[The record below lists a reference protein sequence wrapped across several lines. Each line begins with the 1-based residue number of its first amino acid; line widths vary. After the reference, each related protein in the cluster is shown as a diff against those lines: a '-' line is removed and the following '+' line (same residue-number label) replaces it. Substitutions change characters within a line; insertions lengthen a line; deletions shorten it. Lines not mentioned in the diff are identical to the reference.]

1 MMKCLLSLL
10 LALCLTLSLAG
21 LASAE
26 PQAITAEEMIAFAA
40 ELKETALQSQ
50 LLNDPANEDA
60 LSEDGYALIY
70 DFATLYADRPEMTP
84 DTLLS
89 AAIITDEDL
98 PVLRDVRIDTYYPE
112 LLTAFRNDNPE
123 LSGNKEGAL
132 LYLEGDEVSGYVYGR
147 VLRDGQRIRSVEYGA
162 VTSTDGSYSR
172 IALTFSVTYNL
183 VSSIRLEGLTEVTD
197 ASVIGSQ
204 LAELQALGAENSYIQ
219 YKASWNGLDLTP
231 FSEEDLAFSGI
242 SFLDLQPE
250 SFGNLAEDVLVSND
264 EDGWLRVVNTSDYS
278 ATFTCGEDGSNAQ
291 IAYLELLSED
301 VEGPRG
307 VRLGDTFSMDFNR
320 FRNGE
325 NETSED
331 GVTELLYGTEGIAP
345 WGMAF
350 YLDGDG
356 MTLRYVTTADGR
368 EVELYLHYIGSELS
382 EIRLSAK

>member
-10 LALCLTLSLAG
+10 MALCLTLSPAG

-26 PQAITAEEMIAFAA
+26 PEAITAEEMISFAA
-40 ELKETALQSQ
+40 GLKETALQSQ

-123 LSGNKEGAL
+123 LRGSKEGSL

-162 VTSTDGSYSR
+162 VTPSDGGYSR

-183 VSSIRLEGLTEVTD
+183 VSSIRLDGLTEVTD
-197 ASVIGSQ
+197 ASVIDSQ
-204 LAELQALGAENSYIQ
+204 LAELHALGTENSYVQ
-219 YKASWNGLDLTP
+219 YKASWNGLELTP
-231 FSEEDLAFSGI
+231 FSEEDLTFSGI

-264 EDGWLRVVNTSDYS
+264 EDGWLRVVNTNDYS

-291 IAYLELLSED
+291 IAYLDLLSED

-307 VRLGDTFSMDFNR
+307 VRIGDTFSMDFNR

-325 NETSED
+325 DETSED
-331 GVTELLYGTEGIAP
+331 GVTELLYGTEGVAP

-356 MTLRYVTTADGR
+356 MTLRYVTAADGR